1 MLSQAFHVR
10 CVGVGALFRGERG
23 ARWPAARRRGSRGD
37 GSRLGRDA
45 DIGQSGWLLDG
56 FPCTVSQ
63 AEALLDDQW
72 STLRP
77 DAVVL
82 IERQDELVRE
92 VALGRRAAATPLPSS
107 TQEGLTLPWP
117 CSLASRRLTRA
128 CDGRVPT
135 LAPHRVRQQPGSAGA
150 VGRGCVLRV
159 RRVRRLCV
167 HVTAI
172 LDKLLASHVASS
184 LCSKRTPSRTNAKR
198 RAGEKFTS

>member
-92 VALGRRAAATPLPSS
+92 VALGRRAAATGAGPSVFDLPVSGPPPARS
-107 TQEGLTLPWP
+107 EGPGPPPRKKKNRSYHPVSIQLTF
-117 CSLASRRLTRA
+117 A
-128 CDGRVPT
+128 
-135 LAPHRVRQQPGSAGA
+135 VRMGCGEPG
-150 VGRGCVLRV
+150 
-159 RRVRRLCV
+159 
-167 HVTAI
+167 
-172 LDKLLASHVASS
+172 
-184 LCSKRTPSRTNAKR
+184 
-198 RAGEKFTS
+198 